1 MQNNK
6 YNTNILAAC
15 NRKLGS
21 WLAEVAIFVGVF
33 MGLAMGVLASST
45 VWAQGTP
52 PAASANCTV
61 TAMNRTAPLQSDYGF
76 TIYNIPGAGA
86 FLGPGTPTPA
96 VPFRVRAAC
105 SDGTVGETSLAFPEF
120 GSIVVYTGELFWRP
134 ATPIPVALALTA
146 ARNKLKAGE
155 STQLS
160 ASGILVNGQTAD
172 LTARTKDTVYL
183 SSNPLI
189 LRSDENGLTS
199 VFADFAS
206 GSSARVIVTAPN
218 EGVVGST
225 LLHTLLQLRPRGR
238 LTGMIFNINL

>member
-1 MQNNK
+1 MFDNNLITIK
-6 YNTNILAAC
+6 TLLHSFKSKASACLAVILFGA
-15 NRKLGS
+15 
-21 WLAEVAIFVGVF
+21 LAIPA
-33 MGLAMGVLASST
+33 L
-45 VWAQGTP
+45 AQGTP

-61 TAMNRTAPLQSDYGF
+61 TAMNRTAPLQGDYGF
-76 TIYNIPGAGA
+76 TIYNIPGAAA

-96 VPFRVRAAC
+96 APFRVRAAC

-120 GSIVVYTGELFWRP
+120 GSTVVYTGELFWRP

-160 ASGILVNGQTAD
+160 TSGILVNGQTAD
-172 LTARTKDTVYL
+172 LTARTKGTAYL

-206 GSSARVIVTAPN
+206 GSSARVIVTALN
-218 EGVVGST
+218 EGVAGST
-225 LLHTLLQLRPRGR
+225 LLQLGPRGR
-238 LTGMIFNINL
+238 LTGKIFNINL